1 MSTNERDRT
10 QGSATD
16 PGAAAGGRHVGR
28 LALRAALRDA
38 RRRSAARSPCS
49 SRSWAQRFDVLGLLA
64 FRRSRTTVDPFK
76 PHRAS
81 AFVASGVY
89 QVTRNPMYV
98 GLLFLLLGW
107 AVFLG
112 SLWPFLA
119 PVLFVPFVN
128 RFQIKPEEKALAR
141 LFGEGYATYTA
152 KVPRWL

>member
-1 MSTNERDRT
+1 VTAIELKLPPPIL
-10 QGSATD
+10 ALLL
-16 PGAAAGGRHVGR
+16 AAAMWSVSHFDPHFAMPVAVRRSVALL
-28 LALRAALRDA
+28 LALVGAT
-38 RRRSAARSPCS
+38 
-49 SRSWAQRFDVLGLLA
+49 FDVLGLLA

-76 PHRAS
+76 PHRAT

-89 QVTRNPMYV
+89 RVTRNPMYV

-141 LFGEGYATYTA
+141 LFGEGYATYTS